1 MRIFTLVLSVVLLC
15 VAAGDVSAQTDP
27 NAVYRMDMSAD
38 GTRFATSNIAGLTL
52 YDAEFNPINFR
63 AYASENDYLY
73 IQPYFSPD
81 GRRILILD
89 EIWDSTTLETV
100 TILPPDDSTVPRQ
113 WSPDSQMILTLPR
126 ITQIYSARDG
136 SLIREL
142 PYWRVW
148 GFDMTY
154 FIAPGERGSDQIRFM
169 DATTDAEIANY
180 VFPGERVGGPIWNP
194 DGTRF
199 ALFTFRMVEPGT
211 PNSRPIDSGTQATLE
226 SLFIV
231 DVPSD
236 NRIHVEGLP
245 ASIGYA
251 AWSPDGQYL
260 AGGSNR
266 ASLYV
271 WDTTSGAVVES
282 YALPPEKFIYM
293 LKYSPNGGRLVVGM
307 IDSPV
312 TSYLVDTTLRPTS
325 TFSQTQL
332 GGAFQ
337 IFAPV
342 ASPERMQAILTEC
355 SSDTRLQ
362 ATADRLIDA
371 GQYEQFIAQ
380 LDATADLPA
389 PCAADLHLMAEA
401 LQSEKQQ

>member
-1 MRIFTLVLSVVLLC
+1 MRIITVLLIVVLLS
-15 VAAGDVSAQTDP
+15 VATGNAIAQTDP

-38 GTRFATSNIAGLTL
+38 GTRFVTSNIAGLTL

-81 GRRILILD
+81 GRRILVLK

-100 TILPPDDSTVPRQ
+100 TTLPLDKVIEPQ

-126 ITQIYSARDG
+126 GAQIHSAQDG
-136 SLIREL
+136 SLIREWW
-142 PYWRVW
+142 YWRAW

-154 FIAPGERGSDQIRFM
+154 FVALGERGSDQIRFM

-180 VFPGERVGGPIWNP
+180 VFPGETVGQPLWNP

-199 ALFTFRMVEPGT
+199 AMFTFRMVEPGT
-211 PNSRPIDSGTQATLE
+211 PNSLHTGSDTQAILY
-226 SLFIV
+226 SLFFV
-231 DVPSD
+231 DVPSG
-236 NRIHVEGLP
+236 NRIQLEGLP
-245 ASIGYA
+245 AGIGSA

-260 AGGSNR
+260 AGGSNA

-271 WDTTSGAVVES
+271 WDTVTGAVAES
-282 YALPPEKFIYM
+282 YALPSEKWLRM
-293 LKYSPNGGRLVVGM
+293 VKYSPNGGRLVVGM

-312 TSYLVDTTLRPTS
+312 TSNLIDTTLRATS

-362 ATADRLIDA
+362 TSADTLIDA
-371 GQYEQFIAQ
+371 GQYPQFIAQ
-380 LDATADLPA
+380 LDATTALPA
-389 PCAADLHLMAEA
+389 PCAADLRLMAEA
-401 LQSEKQQ
+401 LQAEKQP